1 MCGILGIR
9 ADAVARLRGDVGAA
23 LRALAW
29 RGRDGSDVVRV
40 GAYHLGVARLAITD
54 RNAGQP
60 IVDASTGCAVA
71 FNGAVTSARVE
82 FARYGA
88 RRRTANDAELPLLR
102 LGADGPAA
110 LAPSGGHHAFAV
122 VDPRSDTLWLG
133 RDAMGEKP
141 LYAAIEDGRI
151 VAFASTVAA
160 LRMLGFAIE
169 LAPREVSCFLRFG
182 VHGTPTSATP
192 GVRIDDDLRGV
203 WRSDATGLREEVQAE
218 APATGTASLRAR
230 LQHAVTRCAEAEV
243 PVGLGLSGG
252 IDSACIAAALAARE
266 EHSREARTR
275 AYQFRAE
282 GEGDAE
288 RNVARA
294 VAARC
299 GLELRP
305 VDGGPA
311 ILRALPGLTVALGLP
326 VGDPSTL
333 AAHAIARAAAADG
346 VKILLSGEGGDELFL
361 GYHRHAAA
369 RWLPARGTP
378 LVPRPRALATTRGA
392 RLLRALRAPQPYDEL
407 LAVAPPGLA
416 ARALAPEFA
425 REVGLPVP
433 PGGGGLSRARL
444 VDREVYLRRDLLPKL
459 DLATLAAGVE
469 GRCPFLDAEVRAAPE
484 TRTRRV
490 GKPQLRAAF
499 AAELPAEVFTLRK
512 RGFAVPLDRWWRED
526 TFLADVL
533 TDPRSLQ
540 RAHVRPDGVR
550 VLVDAQR
557 RNDVQLGHALYLLVA
572 YELYLRAREGAAC
585 A

>member
-1 MCGILGIR
+1 MCGIVGIR
-9 ADAVARLRGDVGAA
+9 EDALARLRGDVAAA

-29 RGRDGSDVVRV
+29 RGRDGSEVVRV

-54 RNAGQP
+54 RSAGQP
-60 IVDASTGCAVA
+60 IVDSATGCAVA

-102 LGADGPAA
+102 LGVDGPAG

-122 VDPRSDTLWLG
+122 VDPRTDTLWLG

-160 LRMLGFAIE
+160 LRSLGFAIE
-169 LAPREVSCFLRFG
+169 LAPRDVSCFLRFG

-203 WRSDATGLREEVQAE
+203 WRSDAAGLREEVQAD
-218 APATGTASLRAR
+218 APTGTGSLRAR
-230 LQHAVTRCAEAEV
+230 LQHAVTRCADAEV
-243 PVGLGLSGG
+243 RVGLGLSGG
-252 IDSACIAAALAARE
+252 IDSACIAAALAARSE
-266 EHSREARTR
+266 RGAPTR
-275 AYQFRAE
+275 AYQFRAD

-294 VAARC
+294 VAAHC
-299 GLELRP
+299 GLELRE

-311 ILRALPGLTVALGLP
+311 ILRALPGLTQALGLP

-333 AAHAIARAAAADG
+333 AAHALAQAAAADG
-346 VKILLSGEGGDELFL
+346 VKVLLSGEGGDELFL

-416 ARALAPEFA
+416 ERALTPEFA

-433 PGGGGLSRARL
+433 PGGGGLARARL

-484 TRTRRV
+484 TQTRRV

-526 TFLADVL
+526 AFLADVL

-540 RAHVRPDGVR
+540 RQHLRADGVR
-550 VLVDAQR
+550 ALVDAQR
-557 RNDVQLGHALYLLVA
+557 RGELQLGHALYLLVA
-572 YELYLRAREGAAC
+572 YELYLRTREDAAC